1 METSNSINSNISVNQ
16 SYESSKNKSKS
27 GLAVDDFLQI
37 MAAEIQ
43 NQSPTG
49 DSSGSK
55 TDYLSQLAQFTML
68 DQMTALADSL
78 NQMNMLNQV
87 SLIGRKVT
95 IYNGGENVNG
105 IVDKVKFYNSQVYL
119 QVNNKDYEIGLLME
133 ISDDVEGKWGAVRWT
148 LE

>member
-1 METSNSINSNISVNQ
+1 MELSNSINSSMSVNQ
-16 SYESSKNKSKS
+16 SYESSKNKPGSS
-27 GLAVDDFLQI
+27 LAVDDFLKI
-37 MAAEIQ
+37 MVAEIQ

-87 SLIGRKVT
+87 SLIGKSVT
-95 IYNGGENVNG
+95 IYNGGEDVNG

-133 ISDDVEGKWGAVRWT
+133 ISDDAEGK
-148 LE
+148 

>member
-1 METSNSINSNISVNQ
+1 MELSNSINSSMSVNQ
-16 SYESSKNKSKS
+16 SYEISKNKPGSS
-27 GLAVDDFLQI
+27 LAVDDFLKI
-37 MAAEIQ
+37 MVAEIQ

-87 SLIGRKVT
+87 SLIGKRVT
-95 IYNGGENVNG
+95 IYNGGEDVNG

-133 ISDDVEGKWGAVRWT
+133 ISDDAERK
-148 LE
+148 

>member
-1 METSNSINSNISVNQ
+1 MEVNNNIPIDR
-16 SYESSKNKSKS
+16 SYGTQDKESRSS
-27 GLAVDDFLQI
+27 LAVDDFLQI

-55 TDYLSQLAQFTML
+55 ADYLSQLAQFTML
-68 DQMTALADSL
+68 DQMTALADNL

-87 SLIGRKVT
+87 SLIGKKVT

-133 ISDDVEGKWGAVRWT
+133 ISDDVEGKWGGDRWV

>member
-16 SYESSKNKSKS
+16 SYESSKNKYKS

-87 SLIGRKVT
+87 SLIGKKVT

-133 ISDDVEGKWGAVRWT
+133 ISDDVEGK
-148 LE
+148 

>member
-1 METSNSINSNISVNQ
+1 MELSNSINSSMSVNQ
-16 SYESSKNKSKS
+16 SYESNKNKPGSS
-27 GLAVDDFLQI
+27 LAVDDFLKI
-37 MAAEIQ
+37 MVAEIQ

-87 SLIGRKVT
+87 SLIGKRVT
-95 IYNGGENVNG
+95 IYNGGEDVNG

-133 ISDDVEGKWGAVRWT
+133 ISDDAEGK
-148 LE
+148 

>member
-1 METSNSINSNISVNQ
+1 MELSNSINSGMSVNQ
-16 SYESSKNKSKS
+16 SYEISKNKPGSS
-27 GLAVDDFLQI
+27 LAVDDFLKI
-37 MAAEIQ
+37 MVAEIQ

-87 SLIGRKVT
+87 SLIGKSVT
-95 IYNGGENVNG
+95 IYNGGEDVNG

-133 ISDDVEGKWGAVRWT
+133 ISDDAEGK
-148 LE
+148 

>member
-133 ISDDVEGKWGAVRWT
+133 ISDDVEGK
-148 LE
+148 

>member
-1 METSNSINSNISVNQ
+1 MELSNSINSSMSVNQ
-16 SYESSKNKSKS
+16 SYESSKNKPGSS
-27 GLAVDDFLQI
+27 LAVDDFLKI
-37 MAAEIQ
+37 MVAEIQ

-87 SLIGRKVT
+87 SLIGKRVT
-95 IYNGGENVNG
+95 IYNGGEDVNG

-133 ISDDVEGKWGAVRWT
+133 ISDDAEGK
-148 LE
+148 

>member
-1 METSNSINSNISVNQ
+1 MELSNSINSSMSVNQ
-16 SYESSKNKSKS
+16 SYESSKNKPGSS
-27 GLAVDDFLQI
+27 LAVDDFLKI
-37 MAAEIQ
+37 MVAEIQ

-87 SLIGRKVT
+87 SLIGKSVT
-95 IYNGGENVNG
+95 IYNGGEDVNG

-133 ISDDVEGKWGAVRWT
+133 ISDDAERK
-148 LE
+148 

>member
-1 METSNSINSNISVNQ
+1 MELSNSINSSMSVNQ
-16 SYESSKNKSKS
+16 SYEISKNKSGS
-27 GLAVDDFLQI
+27 SLAVDDFLKI
-37 MAAEIQ
+37 MVAEIQ

-87 SLIGRKVT
+87 SLIGKKVT

-133 ISDDVEGKWGAVRWT
+133 ISDDVEGK
-148 LE
+148 

>member
-1 METSNSINSNISVNQ
+1 MELSNSINSGMSVNQ
-16 SYESSKNKSKS
+16 SYESSKNKPGSS
-27 GLAVDDFLQI
+27 LAVDDFLKI
-37 MAAEIQ
+37 MVAEIQ

-87 SLIGRKVT
+87 SLIGKSVT
-95 IYNGGENVNG
+95 IYNGGEDVNG

-133 ISDDVEGKWGAVRWT
+133 ISDDAEGK
-148 LE
+148 

>member
-1 METSNSINSNISVNQ
+1 MELSNSINSGMSVNQ
-16 SYESSKNKSKS
+16 SYEISKNKPGSS
-27 GLAVDDFLQI
+27 LAVDDFLKI
-37 MAAEIQ
+37 MVAEIQ

-87 SLIGRKVT
+87 SLIGKRVT
-95 IYNGGENVNG
+95 IYNGGEDVNG

-133 ISDDVEGKWGAVRWT
+133 ISDDAEGK
-148 LE
+148 